1 MVVRLATNTV
11 LAGGG
16 QDYGLTHREYAPSKI
31 AGAFVLRPPVHDQ
44 FTLFVPCFLTTTFN
58 GIGILHDHPNK
69 IGALVPQGIITFWV
83 ARSRKAA
90 QACSNRMVSCWRISS
105 NSRLISA

>member
-1 MVVRLATNTV
+1 MFDVLGAKNGGAPHFATNTV

-16 QDYGLTHREYAPSKI
+16 QDYGLTHWEYAPSKI

-44 FTLFVPCFLTTTFN
+44 FTLFVPCSPPWSLTTTFN

-83 ARSRKAA
+83 ARSRK
-90 QACSNRMVSCWRISS
+90 
-105 NSRLISA
+105 